1 MKHPHRI
8 LLALAAAG
16 LLAGCQGK
24 VSASNRINDVKEIL
38 TPAQVDTVLGRPGHH
53 VDTGGSPSLM
63 QNILDQSTISRAEY
77 QTNETPIRFL
87 KVRLIHKP
95 TPADAAVKEYF
106 FVKDEFSSLP
116 GLEPL
121 VVTGVGE
128 ECAGYTSD
136 EGKNL
141 RLVARNH
148 DLIVSLHI
156 RGEGTPANQ
165 MDTLKEMANHLLAA
179 GEDKNAVKR

>member
-1 MKHPHRI
+1 MKLPHRI
-8 LLALAAAG
+8 LVVAATAW
-16 LLAGCQGK
+16 LLSGCQGK
-24 VSASNRINDVKEIL
+24 VSTRNRINDVKEIL
-38 TPAQVDTVLGRPGHH
+38 PAAMVDTVLGRPGHY
-53 VDTGGSPSLM
+53 VDPGGSPSLM

-77 QTNETPIRFL
+77 QTNEPPIRFL

-116 GLEPL
+116 GLEPIE
-121 VVTGVGE
+121 VTGVGD

-141 RLVARNH
+141 RLVARGK

-156 RGEGTPANQ
+156 RGEGSPADQ
-165 MDTLKEMANHLLAA
+165 MDNLKAMAIHLLTSGEEKKAA
-179 GEDKNAVKR
+179 KP